1 MLTLYP
7 LRVTGFLYIIY
18 LLYYIFFS
26 TQYLPLNEC
35 IGRKNKGNDHQFKML
50 LIVKQILF
58 VSTLGDVDRIVWR
71 ILTPMSG
78 RNRLNE

>member
-1 MLTLYP
+1 M
-7 LRVTGFLYIIY
+7 G
-18 LLYYIFFS
+18 
-26 TQYLPLNEC
+26 N
-35 IGRKNKGNDHQFKML
+35 KNKGNDHQFKML

-78 RNRLNE
+78 RNGLNE

>member
-1 MLTLYP
+1 M
-7 LRVTGFLYIIY
+7 G
-18 LLYYIFFS
+18 
-26 TQYLPLNEC
+26 N
-35 IGRKNKGNDHQFKML
+35 KNKGNDHQFKML

-78 RNRLNE
+78 RNGLNEWKSLFQSWGFK